1 MRGGRPS
8 RRAAGRGLP
17 RRGCYSAGRVT
28 TVQCADHPEVAA
40 VYRCESCQTA
50 LCEECVKP
58 AHRWLFCRRCGERAE
73 PLAAAPST
81 AVTVTRSRQPPK
93 AAARPYGFADALG
106 YPFRGLGAY
115 LFWGY
120 IALLAI
126 FRGIETVVPFGGFIL
141 WVPQFVV
148 ALLLPGL
155 FLAVARTTAQGE
167 DELPDW
173 PDFDFWERLGDLL
186 LFAAVA
192 AFSLLPLALF
202 FALSDCDPMAALFTG
217 TVAPCLPPLLGGLLL
232 AAVLWVPAFGATAV
246 WSTPW
251 LFFRLD
257 LHARAV
263 AVDPPLWL
271 RAMLLIGGFLVVSQV
286 LPIVLSAIPFLGVL
300 LGDAVSFY
308 ALLMGAHLVGII
320 FRRHFPALE
329 AVYLD

>member
-1 MRGGRPS
+1 
-8 RRAAGRGLP
+8 
-17 RRGCYSAGRVT
+17 V
-28 TVQCADHPEVAA
+28 
-40 VYRCESCQTA
+40 A
-50 LCEECVKP
+50 LCEECVQP
-58 AHRWLFCRRCGERAE
+58 THRWFFCRRCGERAE
-73 PLAAAPST
+73 PLAPAAPPV
-81 AVTVTRSRQPPK
+81 AVTVTRSHRPPPE
-93 AAARPYGFADALG
+93 AAGGPVGFANALG

-120 IALLAI
+120 VALLAI
-126 FRGIETVVPFGGFIL
+126 FRGIQAVVPFGGFIL
-141 WVPQFVV
+141 WVPQAVI
-148 ALLLPGL
+148 ALLLPSLL
-155 FLAVARTTAQGE
+155 FAVARTTSRGE

-202 FALSDCDPMAALFTG
+202 FALSDCDPIAALFTA
-217 TVAPCLPPLLGGLLL
+217 TVAPCLPPLLGGLLV
-232 AAVLWVPAFGATAV
+232 AVALWVPAFGATAV

-286 LPIVLSAIPFLGVL
+286 LPLVLSAIPFLGVF

-308 ALLMGAHLVGII
+308 GILMGAHLVGLI
-320 FRRHFPALE
+320 FRRHFQALE

>member
-1 MRGGRPS
+1 MRGAG
-8 RRAAGRGLP
+8 RAAGRGLP

-40 VYRCESCQTA
+40 VYRCESCRTA
-50 LCEECVKP
+50 LCEECVQP

-73 PLAAAPST
+73 PLAAAAPPV

-120 IALLAI
+120 IALLVV
-126 FRGIETVVPFGGFIL
+126 FRAVQAAVPFGGFLLLI
-141 WVPQFVV
+141 PTFVI
-148 ALLLPGL
+148 ALLYPS
-155 FLAVARTTAQGE
+155 
-167 DELPDW
+167 
-173 PDFDFWERLGDLL
+173 L

-192 AFSLLPLALF
+192 LFSLAPLSLF
-202 FALSDCDPMAALFTG
+202 FALSDCEPMAALFTG
-217 TVAPCLPPLLGGLLL
+217 TVAPCLPPLLAGLL
-232 AAVLWVPAFGATAV
+232 AAVVLWVPAFGATAV

-263 AVDPPLWL
+263 ALDPPLWGKT
-271 RAMLLIGGFLVVSQV
+271 MLLVGGFLVVSQL
-286 LPIVLSAIPFLGVL
+286 LPLALSAVPFLGTL
-300 LGDAVSFY
+300 LGEAVSFY
-308 ALLMGAHLVGII
+308 ALLVGAHLVGII

>member
-1 MRGGRPS
+1 
-8 RRAAGRGLP
+8 
-17 RRGCYSAGRVT
+17 VT

-40 VYRCESCQTA
+40 VYRCESCRTA
-50 LCEECVKP
+50 LCEECVQP

-73 PLAAAPST
+73 PLAAAAPPV

-120 IALLAI
+120 IALLVV
-126 FRGIETVVPFGGFIL
+126 FRAVQAAVPFGGFLLLI
-141 WVPQFVV
+141 PTFVI
-148 ALLLPGL
+148 ALLYPSLL
-155 FLAVARTTAQGE
+155 FAVARTTAKGE

-173 PDFDFWERLGDLL
+173 PDFEFWERLGELL

-192 AFSLLPLALF
+192 LFSLAPLSLF
-202 FALSDCDPMAALFTG
+202 FALSDCEPMAALFTG
-217 TVAPCLPPLLGGLLL
+217 TVAPCLPPLLAGLL
-232 AAVLWVPAFGATAV
+232 AAVVLWVPAFGATAV

-263 AVDPPLWL
+263 ALDPPLWGKT
-271 RAMLLIGGFLVVSQV
+271 MLLVGGFLVVSQL
-286 LPIVLSAIPFLGVL
+286 LPLALSAVPFLGTL
-300 LGDAVSFY
+300 LGEAVSFY
-308 ALLMGAHLVGII
+308 ALLVGAHLVGII